1 MPRLFP
7 PLRPKRPATDSIPE
21 PLQIG
26 APMPVPVSPS
36 GFAPELA
43 CSPSVFVK
51 VEKNDQLQATNV
63 ATQTE
68 AQLSATPAHDSTAIT
83 ADMPCTGDSAPVHPE
98 LDSFDPTCWP
108 SEVYNR
114 TSTMWLLPPHSN
126 QSSAIATLLQAEI
139 QSHNT
144 TREMLHTTEQRR
156 LEAVQRS
163 NRFASDAQGWAAA
176 YNNLNTAL
184 GKCAEEYSRVAADNV
199 TLKSQMR
206 CFKVS
211 LTEPL
216 QAQVDSSQDYRHNTP
231 SGSDSQIC
239 ILQTGQA
246 GRQDMSESSAGPVTF
261 ETFDKS
267 GGTGDL
273 LYYEPCYDSECS
285 EGPYSPEV

>member
-7 PLRPKRPATDSIPE
+7 PLRPKRPATESIPE
-21 PLQIG
+21 PLKIG
-26 APMPVPVSPS
+26 EPMPAPVSPLS
-36 GFAPELA
+36 FAPELA

-51 VEKNDQLQATNV
+51 VEKNDQSQATDV
-63 ATQTE
+63 ATQTQAE
-68 AQLSATPAHDSTAIT
+68 PSVTPAHDSTAI
-83 ADMPCTGDSAPVHPE
+83 AAAIPCTVDSEPLYPE
-98 LDSFDPTCWP
+98 LASSDPTCWP

-184 GKCAEEYSRVAADNV
+184 GKCAEEYSRVAAENV

-211 LTEPL
+211 LAEPL
-216 QAQVDSSQDYRHNTP
+216 QAQVDSSQDYLHNTP
-231 SGSDSQIC
+231 PSSDDQIC

-267 GGTGDL
+267 GGTGNL
-273 LYYEPCYDSECS
+273 LHYEPCYDSECS

>member
-1 MPRLFP
+1 MPAP
-7 PLRPKRPATDSIPE
+7 ISPLS
-21 PLQIG
+21 
-26 APMPVPVSPS
+26 
-36 GFAPELA
+36 FAPELA

-51 VEKNDQLQATNV
+51 VEKNDQSQATDV

-68 AQLSATPAHDSTAIT
+68 AEPSVTPAHDSTAI
-83 ADMPCTGDSAPVHPE
+83 AAAIPCTVDSEPLYPE
-98 LDSFDPTCWP
+98 LASSDPTCWP

-163 NRFASDAQGWAAA
+163 NRFASDAQGWATA

-184 GKCAEEYSRVAADNV
+184 GKCAEECSRVAAENV

-211 LTEPL
+211 LAEPL
-216 QAQVDSSQDYRHNTP
+216 QATTLHNCHDPSSSPPSAPINPTFSRNTVVDSFACQPSSERYRALRPRSTHCAFRVLRTNPPSLRTSQ
-231 SGSDSQIC
+231 GSW
-239 ILQTGQA
+239 
-246 GRQDMSESSAGPVTF
+246 R
-261 ETFDKS
+261 
-267 GGTGDL
+267 
-273 LYYEPCYDSECS
+273 
-285 EGPYSPEV
+285 